1 MIQIKKFIS
10 KKLLNLLKNFRFTQ
24 RAGVRPFG
32 ISVLI
37 AGWDEDKIPKLY
49 LAEPSGA
56 LTAWKAT
63 SIGKNADKVMEILE
77 TRHEDNMD
85 YEKALNLIVDCM
97 LQYVE
102 AGSKNIEIA
111 VMKDDQIMKIMSDDE
126 VDKIIAEIEEKKKK
140 EEKK

>member
-1 MIQIKKFIS
+1 
-10 KKLLNLLKNFRFTQ
+10 
-24 RAGVRPFG
+24 
-32 ISVLI
+32 
-37 AGWDEDKIPKLY
+37 
-49 LAEPSGA
+49 
-56 LTAWKAT
+56 
-63 SIGKNADKVMEILE
+63 MEILE
-77 TRHEDNMD
+77 TRHEDNME

-111 VMKDDQIMKIMSDDE
+111 VMKDDQIMKIMTDDE

>member
-1 MIQIKKFIS
+1 
-10 KKLLNLLKNFRFTQ
+10 
-24 RAGVRPFG
+24 VRPFG
-32 ISVLI
+32 ISVLV
-37 AGWDEDKIPKLY
+37 AGFDEENVPKLY

-63 SIGKNADKVMEILE
+63 SVGKNSDKVTEILE
-77 TRHEDNMD
+77 TNFEESME
-85 YEKALNLIVDCM
+85 YQKALNLVVDCM

-111 VMKDDQIMKIMSDDE
+111 VMRRDTKQMVILNDE
-126 VDKIIAEIEEKKKK
+126 DVDKVIAEIEEKKKK

>member
-1 MIQIKKFIS
+1 M
-10 KKLLNLLKNFRFTQ
+10 
-24 RAGVRPFG
+24 
-32 ISVLI
+32 
-37 AGWDEDKIPKLY
+37 Y

-63 SIGKNADKVMEILE
+63 SVGKNSDKVMEILE
-77 TRHEDNMD
+77 TNFEESMN
-85 YEKALNLIVDCM
+85 YEKALYLVIDCM

-111 VMKDDQIMKIMSDDE
+111 VMKRESKQMVILTDEE
-126 VDKIIAEIEEKKKK
+126 VDRVISEIEEKKKK

>member
-1 MIQIKKFIS
+1 M
-10 KKLLNLLKNFRFTQ
+10 
-24 RAGVRPFG
+24 
-32 ISVLI
+32 
-37 AGWDEDKIPKLY
+37 Y

-63 SIGKNADKVMEILE
+63 SVGKNSDKVMEILE
-77 TRHEDNMD
+77 TNFEENMD
-85 YEKALNLIVDCM
+85 YAKALNLVVDCM

-111 VMKDDQIMKIMSDDE
+111 VMRRETKQMVILNDE
-126 VDKIIAEIEEKKKK
+126 DVDKVIAEIEEKKKK